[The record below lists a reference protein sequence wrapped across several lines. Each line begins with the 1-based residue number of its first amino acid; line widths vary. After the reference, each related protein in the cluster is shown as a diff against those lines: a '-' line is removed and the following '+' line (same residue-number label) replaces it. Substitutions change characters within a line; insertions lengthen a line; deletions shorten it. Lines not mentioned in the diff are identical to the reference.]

1 MSPLRS
7 IIQPVYGKYKKNAR
21 EIRVYLRNI
30 FPVKCPRINQIQGID
45 SRIRS
50 SRDCNVSG
58 SGYKRKIN

>member
-30 FPVKCPRINQIQGID
+30 FLVKCP
-45 SRIRS
+45 
-50 SRDCNVSG
+50 
-58 SGYKRKIN
+58 KINRIQEIDLRIPTRHERRIISAVSD

>member
-30 FPVKCPRINQIQGID
+30 FPVKCP
-45 SRIRS
+45 
-50 SRDCNVSG
+50 
-58 SGYKRKIN
+58 KINRIQEIDLRISTRHERRIISAVSD